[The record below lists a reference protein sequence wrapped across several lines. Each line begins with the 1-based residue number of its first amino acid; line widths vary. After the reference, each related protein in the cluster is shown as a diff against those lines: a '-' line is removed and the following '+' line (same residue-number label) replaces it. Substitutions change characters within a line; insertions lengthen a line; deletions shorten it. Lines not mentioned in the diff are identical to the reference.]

1 MSDQPR
7 IQRGEDAGLS
17 MVRAAAAD
25 ATLASTALSQVL
37 EAEEHILLDPL
48 SVKASLISDD
58 DEDSKDPVVGSL
70 VITSE
75 RLLFWA
81 DESSEH
87 DLGVPS
93 IYIDLHAMAQDPVSV
108 YIQISNDE
116 DSLELTLVLPTTS
129 NQENEDCQAIF
140 AALSQL
146 VSLHPIDPNEETN
159 DQMEEEEGMMFYE
172 PPPPTTDNGTN
183 EEEREAM
190 LAHLDRLLIVPP
202 ELEQPASDHSGQFD
216 DAEDDD
222 DIL

>member
-25 ATLASTALSQVL
+25 ATIASTALSQVL
-37 EAEEHILLDPL
+37 ESEEQILLESL
-48 SVKASLISDD
+48 SVKASIISDD
-58 DEDSKDPVVGSL
+58 DDDDSKDPVAGSL

-108 YIQISNDE
+108 YIQISHDE
-116 DSLELTLVLPTTS
+116 DSLELTLVPTS
-129 NQENEDCQAIF
+129 NQEDEDCQAIF

-159 DQMEEEEGMMFYE
+159 DQMEEEEGMFFA
-172 PPPPTTDNGTN
+172 PSPPTSDNGTN
-183 EEEREAM
+183 EEERDAM

-202 ELEQPASDHSGQFD
+202 ELEQPAASDHIGQFD